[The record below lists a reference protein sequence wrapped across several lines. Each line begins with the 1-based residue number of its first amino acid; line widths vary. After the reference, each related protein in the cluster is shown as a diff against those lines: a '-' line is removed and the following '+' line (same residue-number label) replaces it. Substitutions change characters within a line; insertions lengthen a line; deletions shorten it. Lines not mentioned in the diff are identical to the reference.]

1 MSDFT
6 QIDTKQAGEALS
18 FIIVIT
24 VLDPEW
30 IISKAKEKKGILYYR
45 ECPFPKTINDSDE

>member
-24 VLDPEW
+24 VPDPEW

-45 ECPFPKTINDSDE
+45 GCPFPKTINDSDE